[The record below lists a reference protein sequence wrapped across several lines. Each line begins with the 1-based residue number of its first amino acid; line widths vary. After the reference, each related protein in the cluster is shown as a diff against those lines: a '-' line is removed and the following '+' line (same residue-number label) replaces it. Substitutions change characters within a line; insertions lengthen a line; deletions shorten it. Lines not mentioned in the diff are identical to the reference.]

1 LVYHAFMIS
10 ELTRFIIFACIGLFN
25 SLFDTVLWRILV
37 SQIERYPDVISFFH
51 RKFNVN
57 QYAIAQTISFLI
69 SSVSSYFLN
78 KTLTFSD
85 TVTQTDFWQIIRF
98 SSVVCF
104 SLVISVVAMNIL
116 TENNKILSVVRRWE
130 FVSKHWPIVA
140 KLITIAITM
149 VTNFVGYR
157 IFVF

>member
-1 LVYHAFMIS
+1 MIS